1 MLERS
6 NDQWLHDLTAESAV
20 RDEAIADLRVR
31 LQRGIY
37 YYLSNERSDLAD
49 LAAEEITQMAEDFV
63 QEAVLRV
70 LKNLNSFK
78 GNSQFTT
85 WATKVAVR
93 IAISELRRAR
103 YKDFSLDNLMRDG
116 DLREPDTAQLNS
128 PVPDRPET
136 VTEKSEALRQI
147 DQAFTEVLTPRQR
160 MALEAVI
167 VDEVPLETVAEQ
179 LGTNRNALY
188 KLIFDARRKLRTY
201 LDDQGLSPEYILDL
215 FER

>member
-1 MLERS
+1 MIERS
-6 NDQWLHDLTAESAV
+6 NEQWFHDLTGEAAA
-20 RDEAIADLRVR
+20 RDKAIADLRTR

-49 LAAEEITQMAEDFV
+49 LAAEEIAQMAEDFV

-70 LKNLNSFK
+70 LKNLDSFK

-103 YKDFSLDNLMRDG
+103 YKDFSLDNLMCDG
-116 DLREPDTAQLNS
+116 DLREANTAQINS
-128 PVPDRPET
+128 PLPDRPET
-136 VTEKSEALRQI
+136 ITEKSEALRQI
-147 DQAFTEVLTPRQR
+147 DRAFAEVLTPRQR
-160 MALEAVI
+160 TALEAVM

-188 KLIFDARRKLRTY
+188 KLIFDARRKLRAY